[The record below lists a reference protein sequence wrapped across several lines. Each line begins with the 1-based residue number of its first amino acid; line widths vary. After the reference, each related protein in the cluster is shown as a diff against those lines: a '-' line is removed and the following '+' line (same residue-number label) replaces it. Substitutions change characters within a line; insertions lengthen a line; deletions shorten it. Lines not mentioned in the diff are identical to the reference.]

1 MMKFSTQ
8 TINPTPTYFTQTSV
22 NSPFEASSYHEEHS
36 IYKKYIMSGFSL
48 SNFID
53 YESYPCGD
61 TESSSEKDESKK
73 STKISGKKPMTK
85 RMGDLMTLTEMEQR
99 RDSYKPE
106 KFPEDEIDRIT
117 SSLKEVE
124 EKSTCGLAFL
134 DSFYEIY
141 QSKGG
146 NLSKGEVQKK
156 VISDLLFEIK
166 KVSLSLNEG
175 KDRE

>member
-1 MMKFSTQ
+1 MKFSTQ
-8 TINPTPTYFTQTSV
+8 TINPTQTYFTPTSM
-22 NSPFEASSYHEEHS
+22 NSGFEASSYHEEHS
-36 IYKKYIMSGFSL
+36 IYKKYILSGFSL

-53 YESYPCGD
+53 YESYPCE

-73 STKISGKKPMTK
+73 STKISGKKPMTEM
-85 RMGDLMTLTEMEQR
+85 RGDLMTLTEMEKI

-106 KFPEDEIDRIT
+106 KFPDFEINLIN
-117 SSLKEVE
+117 SSLKKVR

-141 QSKGG
+141 QSNGG
-146 NLSKGEVQKK
+146 TLSKGEVQKK

-166 KVSLSLNEG
+166 KISLSLNEG
-175 KDRE
+175 KNRE